1 MIRRPPRST
10 RTDTLFP
17 YTTLFRSPTVAVN
30 VSALQL
36 VQPDFPDL
44 VRCLVEKHGFPP
56 HLLCIEVVE
65 SALADEDAAVA
76 IIEQLNAIGVELA
89 IDDFGTGYSSL
100 SRLQR
105 FHVDYLKIDR
115 AFVAGM
121 TDATDDAA
129 LVSAVIGLA
138 PALGLRTG

>member
-36 VQPDFPDL
+36 VQPDFPGL
-44 VRCLVEKHGFPP
+44 VRRLVEEHGFPP

-89 IDDFGTGYSSL
+89 IDEFATRCSSL
-100 SRLQR
+100 SRLPR
-105 FHVDYLKIDR
+105 FHVDYMKLHW
-115 AFVAGM
+115 AFVAAIAA
-121 TDATDDAA
+121 ATD
-129 LVSAVIGLA
+129 LA
-138 PALGLRTG
+138 TLPPPLHSP